1 MQGHKGH
8 TSTLNFTISFNIF
21 DNFKSVMVV
30 YQDNCDLNL
39 VHQSFLNVG
48 DLSIRTKNCQYMG
61 STTVLKGQTFLL
73 LASGRHY
80 VTSTQRTQTFT
91 KRIGFKI
98 KHENKG
104 SGRLFALLETKGNN
118 SLESLICSF
127 CFRLLENHA
136 IRHFSLDPKYSSK
149 QMCLEMIE
157 QLEQTL
163 RPYRPQM
170 IQTVLELS
178 GK

>member
-1 MQGHKGH
+1 
-8 TSTLNFTISFNIF
+8 
-21 DNFKSVMVV
+21 
-30 YQDNCDLNL
+30 
-39 VHQSFLNVG
+39 
-48 DLSIRTKNCQYMG
+48 MG
-61 STTVLKGQTFLL
+61 FTTVLKGQTFLL

-104 SGRLFALLETKGNN
+104 LRRLFALVETKGND
-118 SLESLICSF
+118 SLQSLLCSF
-127 CFRLLENHA
+127 CFRLLENHP
-136 IRHFSLDPKYSSK
+136 ISHFSLDLKYSNT
-149 QMCLEMIE
+149 QMCLETIDQQM
-157 QLEQTL
+157 L

>member
-1 MQGHKGH
+1 M
-8 TSTLNFTISFNIF
+8 ISFNIF

-30 YQDNCDLNL
+30 YQDNC

-48 DLSIRTKNCQYMG
+48 DLSIRTNNCQYMGSTG

-73 LASGRHY
+73 LACGRHY

-91 KRIGFKI
+91 KRIGFI
-98 KHENKG
+98 NKARKQG
-104 SGRLFALLETKGNN
+104 FRKVNICIGWNKRKWFPRVSTMFFLFSPSGKSSYPPFFLSPQILIFKQADVIGNDW
-118 SLESLICSF
+118 LTDFI
-127 CFRLLENHA
+127 
-136 IRHFSLDPKYSSK
+136 
-149 QMCLEMIE
+149 
-157 QLEQTL
+157 

>member
-8 TSTLNFTISFNIF
+8 TPTLNFTISFNIF

-30 YQDNCDLNL
+30 YQDNCGLNL
-39 VHQSFLNVG
+39 IHQSFLNVG
-48 DLSIRTKNCQYMG
+48 DLSIRTNNCQYMG
-61 STTVLKGQTFLL
+61 STTVLKGQTFRL

-80 VTSTQRTQTFT
+80 VTFTQRTQTFT

-98 KHENKG
+98 NHENKG
-104 SGRLFALLETKGNN
+104 SGRLIFALVETKGNG
-118 SLESLICSF
+118 SLESLLCSF

-136 IRHFSLDPKYSSK
+136 IRHFFLDLKYSSK
-149 QMCLEMIE
+149 QMCLEMIDL
-157 QLEQTL
+157 QML
-163 RPYRPQM
+163 RPFRPQM

>member
-1 MQGHKGH
+1 M
-8 TSTLNFTISFNIF
+8 ISFNIF

-30 YQDNCDLNL
+30 YQDSC

-48 DLSIRTKNCQYMG
+48 DLSIRTNNCQYMG

-104 SGRLFALLETKGNN
+104 SGRLIFALVETKGTG
-118 SLESLICSF
+118 SLESLLCSF

-136 IRHFSLDPKYSSK
+136 IRHFFLDLKYSSK
-149 QMCLEMIE
+149 QMCLEMIDL
-157 QLEQTL
+157 QML
-163 RPYRPQM
+163 RPFRPQM

>member
-1 MQGHKGH
+1 MVSKKKKK
-8 TSTLNFTISFNIF
+8 TSHRSTSRMISFNIF

-48 DLSIRTKNCQYMG
+48 DLSIRTNNCQYMG
-61 STTVLKGQTFLL
+61 STTVLKGQTFPL
-73 LASGRHY
+73 LACGRHY
-80 VTSTQRTQTFT
+80 VTSTQHTQIFT

-104 SGRLFALLETKGNN
+104 SGRLIFALVETKGNG
-118 SLESLICSF
+118 SLESLLCSF

-136 IRHFSLDPKYSSK
+136 IRHFPWTSN
-149 QMCLEMIE
+149 
-157 QLEQTL
+157 
-163 RPYRPQM
+163 
-170 IQTVLELS
+170 IQAS
-178 GK
+178 RCAWK